1 MYIGI
6 DLGGT
11 NIAVGLI
18 DASGK
23 ILHKDSVKTGAG
35 RHYSEII
42 KDMAEL
48 SKKVT
53 LDAGFSLDDIEWVG
67 IGNPGSC
74 DSQNG
79 VVIRS
84 ENLGFSNIPMCT
96 EFQKHFDVPVYLA
109 NDADCAAY
117 GEAMAG
123 NAKGTDCSITVT
135 LGTGVG
141 GGVIIDNKI
150 VTGFNCCGGELGHI
164 IISMEGEQCGCGN
177 CGCWEAYAS
186 ATALIRQTR
195 KAMEENPHSLMWKE
209 AQSLEEVSGR
219 TSFDA
224 AKKGDKVAQ
233 NVVDTY
239 LRYVSVGIGNVV
251 NIFQPE
257 KVLIGGGISNEGD
270 YILNPI
276 RDFVS
281 IYDYCKTGKRVEITT
296 AALGNDAGI
305 IGAAFLGAQY
315 VGKKRR
321 ESDAGTV

>member
-11 NIAVGLI
+11 NIAVGLL
-18 DASGK
+18 DADGK
-23 ILHKDSVKTGAG
+23 ILHKDSVKTRAG

-48 SKKVT
+48 SKKVV
-53 LDAGFSLDDIEWVG
+53 LDAGYSFHDIEWVG

-74 DSQNG
+74 DSKNG

-84 ENLGFSNIPMCT
+84 ENLGLSNISMCT

-109 NDADCAAY
+109 NDGDCAAF

-123 NAKGTDCSITVT
+123 KAKGTDCSVTVT

-150 VTGFNCCGGELGHI
+150 VTGFNCCGGELGHMI
-164 IISMEGEQCGCGN
+164 INMEGEPCGCGN
-177 CGCWEAYAS
+177 HGCWEAYAS
-186 ATALIRQTR
+186 ATALIRQTK
-195 KAMEENPHSLMWKE
+195 KAMEENPHSLMWQE
-209 AQSLEEVSGR
+209 AKSLEEVSGR
-219 TSFDA
+219 TAFDA
-224 AKKGDKVAQ
+224 AKKGDKTAQ
-233 NVVDTY
+233 DVVDTY
-239 LRYVSVGIGNVV
+239 LHYVSVGIANLV

-257 KVLIGGGISNEGD
+257 RVLIGGGISNEGES
-270 YILNPI
+270 ILKPI

-281 IYDYCKTGKRVEITT
+281 KYDYCKTGKRVEITT
-296 AALGNDAGI
+296 AALANDAGI

-315 VGKKRR
+315 LGIKRR